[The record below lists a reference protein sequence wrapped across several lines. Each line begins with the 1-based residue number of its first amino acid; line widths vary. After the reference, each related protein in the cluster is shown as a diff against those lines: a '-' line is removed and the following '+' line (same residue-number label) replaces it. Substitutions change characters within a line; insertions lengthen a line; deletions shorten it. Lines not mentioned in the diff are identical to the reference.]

1 MPATGTQNGFAR
13 TRDAVERQL
22 RAMNSGLYEVGLFRP
37 ATDGK
42 QAEML
47 PRTWDQR
54 TLLDSLSWLR
64 WQNSQGRNI
73 YVRPA
78 GEHHLSLVDDLTA
91 DSVLR
96 MKKDGFAP
104 SVVVETSPGNLQA
117 WLNHGEV
124 LPKDL
129 STAAARALAQQFGGD
144 KGAADWRHFG
154 RLSGFTNR
162 KSKYQGPNGLYPF
175 VHLIE
180 AQGMVYPEAGASS
193 GRFDVNWRGRRRSE
207 RAFANTCALPLARR
221 RRARDSRLTTSA
233 TTQNTTETETGSTWL
248 TQSTR
253 SLTTSLK
260 TISEL
265 RSPVGISQR
274 RVPRSASKT
283 TSAELWRRRGP
294 SAAFPHSSPAIPD
307 LVSERCRGWSV
318 EENGGGARTYGGFDD
333 LGPE

>member
-1 MPATGTQNGFAR
+1 MSATGSQDGFAR

-37 ATDGK
+37 ATSAK

-47 PRTWDQR
+47 PRTWDHR

-78 GEHHLSLVDDLTA
+78 GEHHLSLVDDLTP

-96 MKKDGFAP
+96 MKKEGFAP
-104 SVVVETSPGNLQA
+104 AVVVETSPGNLQA

-124 LPKDL
+124 LPRDL

-162 KSKYQGPNGLYPF
+162 KPRYQQPNGLYPF
-175 VHLIE
+175 VHVIE
-180 AQGMVYPEAGASS
+180 AQGLMYPQASGFVGALRQELARDAQERARLREQIRSAVRGASP
-193 GRFDVNWRGRRRSE
+193 G
-207 RAFANTCALPLARR
+207 
-221 RRARDSRLTTSA
+221 SRLTIDDF
-233 TTQNTTETETGSTWL
+233 
-248 TQSTR
+248 R
-253 SLTTSLK
+253 SNAKYNGDGNRIDLAYAIYALCHS
-260 TISEL
+260 IAE
-265 RSPVGISQR
+265 RDI
-274 RVPRSASKT
+274 RVAIAS
-283 TSAELWRRRGP
+283 R
-294 SAAFPHSSPAIPD
+294 D
-307 LVSERCRGWSV
+307 LAKKGSERRQEDYVNRTIDKARSV
-318 EENGGGARTYGGFDD
+318 VSGSGLGVKGEWPLAKRLPARTGIGN
-333 LGPE
+333 

>member
-1 MPATGTQNGFAR
+1 MPATGTQDGFAR

-37 ATDGK
+37 ATGGK

-47 PRTWDQR
+47 PRTWDHR
-54 TLLDSLSWLR
+54 TLIDSLSWLR

-96 MKKDGFAP
+96 MKKEGYAP

-129 STAAARALAQQFGGD
+129 STAAARTLAQQFGGD

-180 AQGMVYPEAGASS
+180 APGVVYPEAEGFVAAL
-193 GRFDVNWRGRRRSE
+193 RRELARATEE
-207 RAFANTCALPLARR
+207 RARLREHMRSAARRASPGSRLTIDDFRNNAKYHGDGNRIDLAYAIYGLSHNIAEDDIRAAIACRDLTKKGSEKRQQDYISRTLEKARSLCGLSALP
-221 RRARDSRLTTSA
+221 ARDS
-233 TTQNTTETETGSTWL
+233 GF
-248 TQSTR
+248 
-253 SLTTSLK
+253 SLRALPG
-260 TISEL
+260 L
-265 RSPVGISQR
+265 
-274 RVPRSASKT
+274 
-283 TSAELWRRRGP
+283 
-294 SAAFPHSSPAIPD
+294 
-307 LVSERCRGWSV
+307 ER
-318 EENGGGARTYGGFDD
+318 
-333 LGPE
+333 

>member
-1 MPATGTQNGFAR
+1 MSATGSKDGFAR

-22 RAMNSGLYEVGLFRP
+22 RAMNSELYEVGLFRP
-37 ATDGK
+37 ASGGR

-64 WQNSQGRNI
+64 WQNSQGRNV

-78 GEHHLSLVDDLTA
+78 GEHHLSLIDDLTPE
-91 DSVLR
+91 SVLR
-96 MKKDGFAP
+96 MKKEGFTP

-154 RLSGFTNR
+154 RLSGLTNR
-162 KSKYQGPNGLYPF
+162 KSRHRQANGLYPF

-180 AQGMVYPEAGASS
+180 AQGIVYPKAQGFVVA
-193 GRFDVNWRGRRRSE
+193 VRRELARETEE
-207 RAFANTCALPLARR
+207 RARLREHMRSAFGTSLSGSGLTIDDFRKNAKYNGDGNRIDLAYAIYALSHNMAEDDIRASIASRDLTKKGSEKRQQDYISRTLEKARSLCSPSELQARHSGFSFQALP
-221 RRARDSRLTTSA
+221 
-233 TTQNTTETETGSTWL
+233 G
-248 TQSTR
+248 
-253 SLTTSLK
+253 
-260 TISEL
+260 
-265 RSPVGISQR
+265 V
-274 RVPRSASKT
+274 
-283 TSAELWRRRGP
+283 
-294 SAAFPHSSPAIPD
+294 
-307 LVSERCRGWSV
+307 ER
-318 EENGGGARTYGGFDD
+318 
-333 LGPE
+333 